1 MAKGGRPPPLA
12 GTPSAVTPS
21 AVTPEDATKARY
33 FSLLSSPMRSIE
45 VPAPV
50 DSSPAF
56 E

>member
-1 MAKGGRPPPLA
+1 MSGGGRPLTLA
-12 GTPSAVTPS
+12 ATTYEVK
-21 AVTPEDATKARY
+21 PEGATTAPAY
-33 FSLLSSPMRSIE
+33 FCSLSSPMRSIE